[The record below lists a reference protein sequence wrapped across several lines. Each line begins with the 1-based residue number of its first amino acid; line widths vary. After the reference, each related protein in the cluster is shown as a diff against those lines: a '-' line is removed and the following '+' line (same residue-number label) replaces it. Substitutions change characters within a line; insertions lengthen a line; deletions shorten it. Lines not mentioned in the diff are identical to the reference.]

1 MGWTLTAIATRAGR
15 AVGLRRRWTG
25 PYAVAHAAGRAQR
38 GQRPGADDLAARIYA
53 HRLSVANTADR
64 KALEA
69 ALSQLGA
76 DAGVIE
82 RAVASSAPVAA
93 VAALASAWPTLTAA
107 EQDSVRNPAGRDSAG
122 PLMWG
127 TVPAMQMDGTT
138 CGAAAV
144 SMMIAMGDPLV
155 SLWVMTGRLCAGYA
169 PPEVAAAA
177 WHGPDKR
184 TVEQRWHALQRAV
197 HVTVTE
203 RALLGLPWPRS
214 LGTPPWGARGAAR
227 FFGVRF
233 RGAMVN
239 DRDGSDMRVLIAHA
253 SAALR
258 DGIPVLLYSSG
269 DSKAGLQAVVPRH
282 VVLLTRR
289 IEGGFHVYEPGSGAL
304 HVLRDR
310 QMSGGTKSLAALGNW
325 KRISW
330 MVLPSPRVR

>member
-1 MGWTLTAIATRAGR
+1 MGWTLTAIATRAGK

-38 GQRPGADDLAARIYA
+38 GPRPGADNLASRVYA
-53 HRLSVANTADR
+53 HRLTKANTADR

-69 ALSQLGA
+69 AHSQLAA
-76 DAGVIE
+76 DAGVVE
-82 RAVASSAPVAA
+82 RAVASGAPVAA
-93 VAALASAWPTLTAA
+93 VAALASMWQQLSPPDQAA
-107 EQDSVRNPAGRDSAG
+107 VRNPVGRDSAG
-122 PLMWG
+122 PVVWG
-127 TVPAMQMDGTT
+127 TVPAKQMDGTT

-144 SMMIAMGDPLV
+144 SMMIAMGDPFV
-155 SLWVMTGRLCAGYA
+155 ALWVMTGRLCAGYA
-169 PPEVAAAA
+169 PREVMAAS
-177 WHGPDKR
+177 WHGPVKR

-227 FFGVRF
+227 FHGLRF

-289 IEGGFHVYEPGSGAL
+289 IEGGFHVFEPGTGAL

-310 QMSGGTKSLAALGNW
+310 QMSEATKPLAALGNW